1 MTRFWRRIR
10 PRALVLSAAVAVAA
24 ILIGRG
30 ASQRREAEA
39 ADVAE
44 WVRDAVRGSQDAG
57 APDLGRTE
65 AVVGD
70 AFASWVRGRGSD
82 SRLMDARVDVSPVGA
97 WESTRSDGA
106 THRARVT
113 VGGSSADVELAWDP
127 GRTGSHRGA
136 ITSLHRVD

>member
-1 MTRFWRRIR
+1 M
-10 PRALVLSAAVAVAA
+10 LSAAVAVAA

-82 SRLMDARVDVSPVGA
+82 SRLRDARVDVSPVGA

-113 VGGSSADVELAWDP
+113 LGGSSADVELAWDP